1 MPSAFLALYQRII
14 IDHPWRAIVLVLAAT
29 LLMSLGLPNFK
40 LDASADSLT
49 LEYDEDLNYF
59 REVSKRYGSDN
70 FLIITFSPKSGDLL
84 DKENLDILDSI
95 SNQLQDISGID
106 ATISMLDVPLLYS
119 PKISI
124 SDLDQ
129 PLNRVTS
136 DGVDKQLAKQ
146 EFLTSPIYK
155 DMLLSADGKT
165 TGIVATLSLDQKYL
179 SLVTQRDNLR
189 LLRDTQ
195 GLSLQQNH
203 ELETISAEFL
213 DYRTAKTA
221 EDHQRVAQ
229 VRKLMDQYRDRATIY
244 LGGPDMI
251 TADMIDF
258 IKSDLAIFGIGIL
271 LFMLATLAFI
281 FRAVRWVILPVVTC
295 AICLTI
301 VLGFLSWIDW
311 RLTVISSNFVS
322 LLLIITLVR
331 KMPWFWKCCAK
342 ESSLLIK
349 EDSNF

>member
-1 MPSAFLALYQRII
+1 MSNAFFALYQRVI
-14 IDHPWRAIVLVLAAT
+14 IDHPWRAIVLALVAT
-29 LLMSLGLPNFK
+29 LLMSLGLPKFK

-70 FLIITFSPKSGDLL
+70 FLIITFSPKTGDLFE
-84 DKENLDILDSI
+84 DHNLETLGDI
-95 SNQLQDISGID
+95 SNQLKDINGIEN
-106 ATISMLDVPLLYS
+106 TISMLDVPLLYS

-129 PLNRVTS
+129 PLKTILAQ
-136 DGVDKQLAKQ
+136 GVDKQLAKR

-155 DMLLSADGKT
+155 DMLLSNDGKT
-165 TGIVATLSLDQKYL
+165 TGLIATLSLDQHYL

-189 LLRDTQ
+189 LRDTE
-195 GLSLQQNH
+195 GLSLQENH

-213 DYRTAKTA
+213 DYRTKKAA
-221 EDHQRVAQ
+221 EDHLRVAK

-258 IKSDLAIFGIGIL
+258 IKSDLTIFGVGIL
-271 LFMLATLAFI
+271 LFMLAT
-281 FRAVRWVILPVVTC
+281 
-295 AICLTI
+295 
-301 VLGFLSWIDW
+301 W
-311 RLTVISSNFVS
+311 RLFSALHAGLFYLWSAVQFV
-322 LLLIITLVR
+322 
-331 KMPWFWKCCAK
+331 
-342 ESSLLIK
+342 
-349 EDSNF
+349 